1 VKKGEMV
8 KNREKRKS
16 QEKKPPP
23 VLSDMK
29 KNENGCM
36 KTLRV

>member
-8 KNREKRKS
+8 KNREKGKKEKS

-29 KNENGCM
+29 K
-36 KTLRV
+36 